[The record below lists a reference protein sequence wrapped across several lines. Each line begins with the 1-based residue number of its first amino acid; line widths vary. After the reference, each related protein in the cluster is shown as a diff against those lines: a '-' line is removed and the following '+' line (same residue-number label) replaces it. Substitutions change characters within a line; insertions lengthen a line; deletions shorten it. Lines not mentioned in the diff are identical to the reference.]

1 MEIPNSDRAVIEPLK
16 LTEYLLNIE
25 HKRGSAKAKLLLQF
39 GYSLDNWH
47 QLEADIRSFH
57 LSADVNVVKETA
69 YGTRY
74 EVSAYLLTPIG
85 RPLLV
90 RTVWQID
97 MGTDFPRL
105 ITLVPD

>member
-1 MEIPNSDRAVIEPLK
+1 MEPLK
-16 LTEYLLNIE
+16 LTEYLLKTE
-25 HKRGSAKAKLLLQF
+25 QKRGSAKAKLLLQF

-47 QLEADIRSFH
+47 QLEVDIRSFH

-85 RPLLV
+85 TLLV
-90 RTVWQID
+90 RTV
-97 MGTDFPRL
+97 
-105 ITLVPD
+105 